1 MICTKRLP
9 CFRNFR
15 QTSLAFSNF
24 EWSFYFFQEGEPND
38 PQLKRLQRE
47 IDEVNRLFDE
57 WERRAAMEEERRNAA
72 KLFNDRCNSLEV
84 SLSEF
89 EKQIIKVWKIWKR
102 SLYYFLYNWFV

>member
-1 MICTKRLP
+1 MIYL
-9 CFRNFR
+9 
-15 QTSLAFSNF
+15 
-24 EWSFYFFQEGEPND
+24 FQEGEPND

-84 SLSEF
+84 SLSAEAGDQPPS
-89 EKQIIKVWKIWKR
+89 ESEWDQMLLSV
-102 SLYYFLYNWFV
+102 